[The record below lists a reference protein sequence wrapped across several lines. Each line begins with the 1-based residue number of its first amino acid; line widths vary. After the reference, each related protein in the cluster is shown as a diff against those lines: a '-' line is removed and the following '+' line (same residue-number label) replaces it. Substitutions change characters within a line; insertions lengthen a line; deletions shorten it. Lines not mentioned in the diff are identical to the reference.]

1 MTDRKP
7 LVFDEATTAEI
18 AAADALATPA
28 LAVTNGELAVSYINV
43 TSTSSQHDYDRPET
57 YVGFGRSSGFPA
69 RSITGMLYTHAGAV
83 KIIGPHSTVP
93 GVVAHD
99 SASSSV
105 GNRFFM
111 RDSVDYAL
119 SNGPIMFIHDGATGW
134 REVLRWNVTYG
145 YDVVNDGYTQ
155 FYGDGTAAGVYWNS
169 AANAAN
175 AGIEFTDEGAEVVS
189 LITAGATALKVS
201 SDGSVTI
208 DTNQVWHAGND
219 GTGSGLDAD
228 LLDGQHASAF
238 QPADAQ
244 LTSLAA
250 LSYAGN
256 AGKVVAVNAGATD
269 FELITAAGTGTV
281 TSVNITAPAAGIT
294 ASGGPITT
302 TGAITLA
309 LADDLAAVEGLATTG
324 IVRRTAANTWTAG
337 TLTSVI
343 GATFDGGGAA
353 ITAGSKVYVSVPF
366 DCTLVEATALADVS
380 GSAVVDVW
388 KDTYAN
394 YPPTDADSITA
405 SAPVTISSATKSTD
419 ATLTGWTTTV
429 TAGDVVAFNVDSCS
443 TITKLNV
450 QLVVER
456 T

>member
-1 MTDRKP
+1 MAAQYP
-7 LVFDEATTAEI
+7 IAFDGSTFAEI
-18 AAADALATPA
+18 STVFSYEYIGPEYRLTIG
-28 LAVTNGELAVSYINV
+28 NGKLEAYTGINNDVMSMIAGSGTLIGTASLNARPGTNV
-43 TSTSSQHDYDRPET
+43 TEFRLDLVDTNSSAALLADSNGTLTWEGDSVWRD
-57 YVGFGRSSGFPA
+57 GIA
-69 RSITGMLYTHAGAV
+69 
-83 KIIGPHSTVP
+83 
-93 GVVAHD
+93 
-99 SASSSV
+99 SASIANTFDMFSTYS
-105 GNRFFM
+105 GYYANSTTSGLYQ
-111 RDSVDYAL
+111 DNTSYASVDLYA
-119 SNGPIMFIHDGATGW
+119 SGGSS
-134 REVLRWNVTYG
+134 NVT
-145 YDVVNDGYTQ
+145 
-155 FYGDGTAAGVYWNS
+155 
-169 AANAAN
+169 
-175 AGIEFTDEGAEVVS
+175 
-189 LITAGATALKVS
+189 LTAGAHSLVVDSTGVLS
-201 SDGSVTI
+201 FNGSD
-208 DTNQVWHAGND
+208 VWHSGND
-219 GTGSGLDAD
+219 GASSGLDAD